1 MVRLLFLGSL
11 FFANLLPTAQ
21 AADII
26 VNSSVPAA
34 YHYSL
39 NDARAIFTM
48 RLTQWPNGEAIK
60 VFVLPDDHPVHK
72 SFAKGCLNLFPHQ
85 LRNVWNRAIYS
96 GTGSAPT
103 QVMSQEEMLQAIS
116 NTPNAIGYL
125 DSKPETS
132 KVRILDYQ

>member
-11 FFANLLPTAQ
+11 FFANLLSTTQ

-26 VNSSVPAA
+26 VNNSVPA

-39 NDARAIFTM
+39 NDVRAIFTM
-48 RLTQWPNGEAIK
+48 RLTQWSNGEAIR
-60 VFVLPDDHPVHK
+60 VFVLPDDHPLHK
-72 SFAKGCLNLFPHQ
+72 SFAKTSLNLFSYQ
-85 LRNVWNRAIYS
+85 LRNIWNRAVYS

-103 QVMSQEEMLQAIS
+103 QVSSPEEMLQAIS
-116 NTPNAIGYL
+116 NTPNSIGYL

-132 KVRILDYQ
+132 KVRTLDSP

>member
-11 FFANLLPTAQ
+11 FVVNLLSTAQ

-26 VNSSVPAA
+26 VNTSVPV

-48 RLTQWPNGEAIK
+48 RLTQWSNGEAIK
-60 VFVLPDDHPVHK
+60 VFVLPDDHPLHK
-72 SFAKGCLNLFPHQ
+72 SFVKGNLNLFPHQ
-85 LRNVWNRAIYS
+85 LRNIWNRAVYS
-96 GTGSAPT
+96 GTGFAPT
-103 QVMSQEEMLQAIS
+103 QVSTSEEMLQAIS
-116 NTPNAIGYL
+116 NTPNSIGYL
-125 DSKPETS
+125 DGKPETL